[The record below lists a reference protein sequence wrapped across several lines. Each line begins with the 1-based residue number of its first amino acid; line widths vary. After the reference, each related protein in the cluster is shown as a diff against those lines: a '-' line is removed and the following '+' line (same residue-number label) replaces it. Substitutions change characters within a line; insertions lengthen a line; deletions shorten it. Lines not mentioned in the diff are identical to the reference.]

1 MSGQSQESAMMGAG
15 NAESRER
22 QESAMMG
29 AGNAESR
36 ECWEPGAESQEWK
49 PQVKNKRE
57 RPRKSWDTQRQPK
70 TGDSNDTKNGWRIT
84 GVKLQESGGEEKAR
98 NGRKRPRKS

>member
-15 NAESRER
+15 NAQSRER

-49 PQVKNKRE
+49 PQVKDKR
-57 RPRKSWDTQRQPK
+57 KAAKIMGHSKATQDR
-70 TGDSNDTKNGWRIT
+70 RF
-84 GVKLQESGGEEKAR
+84 E
-98 NGRKRPRKS
+98 